1 MELLYEFL
9 FKSSCRLK
17 TVLNFLVHSSYFLTS
32 RHVVA
37 CGLLY
42 DKTFTSVIYKC
53 SYCFRIRKQE
63 EQGRRI
69 LHGTAY
75 VVLCPHH
82 TNVSVQFRDLVGQYL
97 RSLLTY
103 HLKPWYVSLTDPY
116 QNLIENTVQG
126 PIYITMRK
134 EKQNW
139 PPFYTRSI
147 ASEQKRD

>member
-1 MELLYEFL
+1 M
-9 FKSSCRLK
+9 
-17 TVLNFLVHSSYFLTS
+17 
-32 RHVVA
+32 A
-37 CGLLY
+37 CSPLY

-82 TNVSVQFRDLVGQYL
+82 TNVSIQFRDLVGQYL

-139 PPFYTRSI
+139 PPFYNRSI

>member
-1 MELLYEFL
+1 M
-9 FKSSCRLK
+9 
-17 TVLNFLVHSSYFLTS
+17 
-32 RHVVA
+32 A
-37 CGLLY
+37 CSPLY

-103 HLKPWYVSLTDPY
+103 HLKPWYVSQFQGAFFSIVNGYSLTDPY
-116 QNLIENTVQG
+116 QNLIKNTVQG

-139 PPFYTRSI
+139 PPFYNRST

>member
-1 MELLYEFL
+1 M
-9 FKSSCRLK
+9 
-17 TVLNFLVHSSYFLTS
+17 
-32 RHVVA
+32 A
-37 CGLLY
+37 CSLLY

-63 EQGRRI
+63 EQACRI

-103 HLKPWYVSLTDPY
+103 HLKPWYVSLVLILIKTLSKIPCKGLFISQWERKNKIGHHFILGLKP
-116 QNLIENTVQG
+116 QNKNETKMQG
-126 PIYITMRK
+126 RK
-134 EKQNW
+134 QALSQHLVRPCSKELLTTETGEFKI
-139 PPFYTRSI
+139 RL
-147 ASEQKRD
+147 

>member
-1 MELLYEFL
+1 M
-9 FKSSCRLK
+9 
-17 TVLNFLVHSSYFLTS
+17 
-32 RHVVA
+32 A
-37 CGLLY
+37 CSLLY

-63 EQGRRI
+63 EQACRI

-139 PPFYTRSI
+139 HHFILGLKPQNKNETKMQGRKQALSQHLVRPCSKELLTTETGEFKIRL
-147 ASEQKRD
+147 